1 MTPRSRT
8 EQPPTK
14 RPPTGRLDSVPGHAS
29 LDAHASRLHA
39 ALRDLKRV
47 YQFRD
52 RDRICCHDI
61 SVTQC
66 WALDALVRA
75 GPLSLNELAA
85 ELYLDKSTA
94 SRVVNALER
103 KGYVRRG
110 RNPADGRAVSLE
122 ITPSGARLVALI
134 EREMV
139 AEEKR
144 LLAEFEPEVRAAMIR
159 LIGRLAE
166 AASAYLVTEGGKC
179 CRVEPV
185 AALNEAAEPSG

>member
-1 MTPRSRT
+1 MSPITRT
-8 EQPPTK
+8 DAPSTGLPPTE
-14 RPPTGRLDSVPGHAS
+14 PGDPS
-29 LDAHASRLHA
+29 LEAHAAQLHA
-39 ALRDLKRV
+39 VLRDLKRV

-52 RDRICCHDI
+52 RDRICCHEI

-75 GPLSLNELAA
+75 GPLSLNALAA

-103 KGYVRRG
+103 KAYVRRG

-122 ITPSGARLVALI
+122 ITPAGARLVARI

-144 LLAEFEPEVRAAMIR
+144 LLAEFEPDVRAAMIR
-159 LIGRLAE
+159 LIGGLAA
-166 AASAYLVTEGGKC
+166 AASAFMVTQGGKC
-179 CRVEPV
+179 CRVEP
-185 AALNEAAEPSG
+185 AALSEVGKPTE

>member
-1 MTPRSRT
+1 MTPGST
-8 EQPPTK
+8 TDAPSTGAPPTE
-14 RPPTGRLDSVPGHAS
+14 PDPS
-29 LDAHASRLHA
+29 LDAHAAELHG
-39 ALRDLKRV
+39 ALRDLKRI

-103 KGYVRRG
+103 KGYVQRR
-110 RNPADGRAVSLE
+110 RNPADGRAVSLAV
-122 ITPSGARLVALI
+122 TSSGASLVARI
-134 EREMV
+134 ESEMV

-144 LLAEFEPEVRAAMIR
+144 LLAEFEPDVRAAMIR

-166 AASAYLVTEGGKC
+166 AASAYMVTEGGKC
-179 CRVEPV
+179 CLVQP
-185 AALNEAAEPSG
+185 AALSRVSEPTA

>member
-1 MTPRSRT
+1 MSQKPSTDA
-8 EQPPTK
+8 
-14 RPPTGRLDSVPGHAS
+14 PPTGQPGTE
-29 LDAHASRLHA
+29 LDAHAAGLHA
-39 ALRDLKRV
+39 ALRDLKRI

-75 GPLSLNELAA
+75 SPLSLNELAA

-94 SRVVNALER
+94 SRVVDALER
-103 KGYVRRG
+103 KGYVQRR

-139 AEEKR
+139 AEERR
-144 LLAEFEPEVRAAMIR
+144 LLAEFEPDVREAMIC
-159 LIGRLAE
+159 LINRLAE
-166 AASAYLVTEGGKC
+166 AASAYMVAGGGKC
-179 CRVEPV
+179 CLVEPAGLSRV
-185 AALNEAAEPSG
+185 GEPM

>member
-1 MTPRSRT
+1 MTPSSST
-8 EQPPTK
+8 DAPTAG
-14 RPPTGRLDSVPGHAS
+14 RPPTEPGPS
-29 LDAHASRLHA
+29 LDAHAAELHA
-39 ALRDLKRV
+39 ALRDLKRI

-85 ELYLDKSTA
+85 KLYLDKSTA

-103 KGYVRRG
+103 KGYVQRR

-122 ITPSGARLVALI
+122 VTASGARLVARI
-134 EREMV
+134 ESEMV

-144 LLAEFEPEVRAAMIR
+144 LLAEFEPEVRTAMIR

-166 AASAYLVTEGGKC
+166 AASAYMVAEGGKC
-179 CRVEPV
+179 CRVEP
-185 AALNEAAEPSG
+185 AAAEPGR